1 MRVFLVLLVLLMSA
15 AVSAQ
20 GYLRPNEKR
29 IYSFQ
34 TQNGKQVFLVMDS
47 SGKYMLYRFGTKS
60 KIEFKYPTEIRDSW
74 NKFTYT
80 FYLRG
85 GGPENEGMDL
95 NYISFYDE
103 GFRYVV
109 YDTYHA
115 VGGKYKVGVLVTDLK
130 TGKTTDLKGDPKT
143 TKGSMIDF
151 RDNGKLKI
159 GDELFN

>member
-1 MRVFLVLLVLLMSA
+1 MRVWVILLILFVSA
-15 AVSAQ
+15 DVSAQ
-20 GYLRPNEKR
+20 RYLRPNEKR

-34 TQNGKQVFLVMDS
+34 TQNKKQVFLVMDS
-47 SGKYMLYRFGTKS
+47 SGKYMLYRFGTKDR
-60 KIEFKYPTEIRDSW
+60 IEFEYPSATKDSW
-74 NKFTYT
+74 DKFTYT

-95 NYISFYDE
+95 NYISFYNE

-159 GDELFN
+159 GDELFD